1 MGHHDR
7 GFLCSEAASGVAG
20 FPSELAALHPSLRG
34 AVAQK
39 YPFSLL
45 ALQAAWEHF
54 SHRGQDANLFAL
66 LIPTLL
72 FCALLPASGEAKLLP
87 SAPIPLVPS

>member
-7 GFLCSEAASGVAG
+7 GFLCSEAAAGVAG

-45 ALQAAWEHF
+45 ACKQHWNTSRTGDRTLIY
-54 SHRGQDANLFAL
+54 L
-66 LIPTLL
+66 L
-72 FCALLPASGEAKLLP
+72 C
-87 SAPIPLVPS
+87 